1 MKKACIQCGEQFEF
15 RTHNQK
21 YCSNQCCR
29 VATNKRIMDKYY
41 EKKER
46 LSGKLKLCKCGARL
60 SRYSNET
67 TCITCQTKKRKQKT
81 TDAVEVMRSAV
92 IKTSKTKSR

>member
-21 YCSNQCCR
+21 YCSNHCCR
-29 VATNKRIMDKYY
+29 IATNKRIMDKYY

-46 LSGKLKLCKCGARL
+46 LKGKTKFCKCGAML
-60 SRYSNET
+60 SRYSNEV
-67 TCITCQTKKRKQKT
+67 TCITCQGKKRRQKT
-81 TDAVEVMRSAV
+81 SDAVEAMKNAAV
-92 IKTSKTKSR
+92 KASKTKSR